1 MTCNR
6 FREAHAKL
14 HRTLNIKHLRDMDKN
29 LMDAL
34 YVEHDGKI
42 GVLSSDERKVVS
54 QVVGTDLTL
63 VYDKK
68 EGNTYLLIPL
78 TRNHK
83 FECKSSHIIVDGK
96 RFDSDIFFRKNGCQ
110 WIQMQS
116 KEMLLMVA

>member
-1 MTCNR
+1 MN
-6 FREAHAKL
+6 
-14 HRTLNIKHLRDMDKN
+14 KN

-54 QVVGTDLTL
+54 QVIGTDLTI
-63 VYDKK
+63 VYDKN
-68 EGNTYLLIPL
+68 ECNTYLLIPL

-96 RFDSDIFFRKNGCQ
+96 RFDSDIFFRKDACQ

-116 KEMLLMVA
+116 KEMLSMVV

>member
-1 MTCNR
+1 
-6 FREAHAKL
+6 
-14 HRTLNIKHLRDMDKN
+14 MDKN

-54 QVVGTDLTL
+54 QVIGTDLTL

-78 TRNHK
+78 TRNHNGLRVTK
-83 FECKSSHIIVDGK
+83 K
-96 RFDSDIFFRKNGCQ
+96 RYLRERK
-110 WIQMQS
+110 
-116 KEMLLMVA
+116 K

>member
-1 MTCNR
+1 
-6 FREAHAKL
+6 
-14 HRTLNIKHLRDMDKN
+14 MDKN
-29 LMDAL
+29 LMNAL

-42 GVLSSDERKVVS
+42 GVLSSDGRKVVS
-54 QVVGTDLTL
+54 QVIGTDLTL

-96 RFDSDIFFRKNGCQ
+96 RFDSDIFFRKDACQ

>member
-1 MTCNR
+1 
-6 FREAHAKL
+6 
-14 HRTLNIKHLRDMDKN
+14 MDKN

-54 QVVGTDLTL
+54 QVIGTDLTI
-63 VYDKK
+63 VYDKN
-68 EGNTYLLIPL
+68 ECNTYLLIPL

-96 RFDSDIFFRKNGCQ
+96 RFDSDIFFRKDACQ
-110 WIQMQS
+110 WIQIQS
-116 KEMLLMVA
+116 KEMLSMVA